1 MLQNRSYLGP
11 KIWILVPT
19 EIKNF
24 ETLEISRKKIK
35 SGSQIDAHVGK
46 TFYRKPRFC

>member
-1 MLQNRSYLGP
+1 MLKNQPYLGP

-35 SGSQIDAHVGK
+35 SGSQIDAHV
-46 TFYRKPRFC
+46 